1 MSTAVHDLVVDEN
14 GLADLVGKIQ
24 AFEDTLAPE
33 ERAAFDGDALS
44 SMSGLSEKELQEF
57 LEEQAGLSPDE
68 EAQGTVMA
76 AAASVAFHC

>member
-1 MSTAVHDLVVDEN
+1 MSTTELVIDET

-44 SMSGLSEKELQEF
+44 SMSGLSEEELQKF
-57 LEEQAGLSPDE
+57 LEEQAGLAPDE
-68 EAQGTVMA
+68 EAQGSIMA
-76 AAASVAFHC
+76 AAASIAFHC